1 MVEDRITDG
10 KRIAQLLASE
20 LTGLQEGPLGE
31 VEVVDADP
39 DAMPTTA
46 GTEAYRVQYR
56 KEAVAT
62 VFLYPEYAEVRF
74 ETAIPTPIEYL
85 EGEGDSEADVQSSD
99 GTDVQSSDGTDV
111 QSTSETTVQI
121 TSGGAVKRAVDVIRL
136 VLTEQE

>member
-39 DAMPTTA
+39 DAMPTA
-46 GTEAYRVQYR
+46 VGTEAYQVQYR
-56 KEAVAT
+56 KEVVAT
-62 VFLYPEYAEVRF
+62 VVLYPEYAEVRF
-74 ETAIPTPIEYL
+74 ETATPETIEHL
-85 EGEGDSEADVQSSD
+85 DEQVGSGGDL
-99 GTDVQSSDGTDV
+99 
-111 QSTSETTVQI
+111 QSTGGTNLQI

-136 VLTEQE
+136 VLAEQE